1 MQRYNRDKCQIAK
14 YFCMKTIQRI
24 APLIL
29 LMTVLFACKKDKGS
43 NTPTD
48 LQGGWELAESTVSI
62 TPTVNYPSVNGF
74 NLSFDNGKYYYYEQ
88 GKIVKEGSFT
98 TMKDNTV
105 EQNVCMTNLAD
116 KFTRRIVFDNDYSS
130 NKVFFHIADGKLSL
144 ISGCFSV
151 DGGQL
156 KVYRRLAIID

>member
-1 MQRYNRDKCQIAK
+1 
-14 YFCMKTIQRI
+14 MKTIQRI
-24 APLIL
+24 APLIF
-29 LMTVLFACKKDKGS
+29 LMILSFACKKDKGD
-43 NTPTD
+43 NTPKD

-62 TPTVNYPSVNGF
+62 TPTVTYPSGHGF
-74 NLSFDNGKYYYYEQ
+74 NLSFDNGKYYYYEH
-88 GKIVKEGSFT
+88 GNVVKEGSFT
-98 TMKDNTV
+98 TMEDNTV

-144 ISGCFSV
+144 ISGCFAV

-156 KVYRRLAIID
+156 KVYRRLPIID

>member
-1 MQRYNRDKCQIAK
+1 MQRYNSDKCQIAK

-24 APLIL
+24 APLIF
-29 LMTVLFACKKDKGS
+29 LMTLSFACKKDKGGD
-43 NTPTD
+43 TPTD

-62 TPTVNYPSVNGF
+62 TPTVTYPSGHGF
-74 NLSFDNGKYYYYEQ
+74 NLSFDNGKYYYYEH
-88 GKIVKEGSFT
+88 GNVVKEGSFT
-98 TMKDNTV
+98 TMEDNTV
-105 EQNVCMTNLAD
+105 EQSTCHGNLAD

-144 ISGCFSV
+144 ISGCFAV

-156 KVYRRLAIID
+156 KVYRRLQIID